1 LPATTSQAANPNLC
15 SRANNTPSE
24 DDIFMPAQTPP
35 NIESLE
41 RIFQMIS
48 EAPKSRQESLL
59 VELCPETE
67 IQEQVRGLLKADSSD
82 GLVIDKELFSAPI
95 EMKLGEQI
103 GPYKLLQKIGEG
115 GMGVVYM
122 AEQSVPVRRKVA
134 LKIIKPG
141 ADSGQVLARFAAER
155 QALSMMEHPNIAQV
169 FDAGETESGRPYFAM
184 ELVKGRSITHYCQEQ
199 QLSIREKLEL
209 LMTVC
214 HAIQHAHQKG
224 IIHRDLKPSN
234 VLVTEYDGRPVAK
247 VIDFGVAKAIENPL
261 TEITLF
267 TGFGQIVGTLEYM
280 SPEQSRMNQ
289 LDVDVR
295 SDVYSLGV
303 LIYELIT
310 GSTPISKERLRTAA
324 WDEMLRIIREE
335 DPPLPS
341 TRLSDLERGDRD
353 VSKSSVE
360 TKSAQTK
367 NARTERQKLSR
378 LVRGELDWIVMKSL
392 EKDRARRYDSP
403 GEMAKDIHR
412 FLTGDVVSACP
423 PSMLYRLQKIFKR
436 HKLAVLA
443 TGLVAISLIL
453 GLAGTTWQAWRAT
466 KAESIANAERDLAK
480 EQAEK
485 AAEAERAAQLE
496 AKKAAE
502 AERVAQLEAAKLR
515 AFDEF
520 LRRNLFGF
528 QDAKQ
533 MFEPATADPNIT
545 LSELLDR
552 ARERLADDNDKSE
565 ERTSNQL
572 YLKLWLSRSY
582 WRIGRYAEATSLHEE
597 YVDELKKTIGE
608 QHEFTLQYVVQMAQ
622 IYGQQYRWWDAF
634 ASYEEAFQGRRR
646 LLGEQHPETRTSLS
660 NVANALRVLGLYG
673 QSAVRYRQLLEL
685 AQRSKDDPLTA
696 KCQAQLGHLLDRLG
710 QSDEA
715 EPLVRQAIESFR
727 QQQDDVSLYN
737 ALCEFGLARLRL
749 GLSSE
754 AQQALAESCELGK
767 KLTDD
772 EKATM
777 QFEQEEIQLAHA
789 VACLMVASSQSSEDP
804 SMPIEEAVASLIKQ
818 GTKTLAPVVDDLQ
831 MLASCLQQK
840 GKLDQAEQLFRRA
853 LGICNKISLHGT
865 RRSAILADLADI
877 SLQQGDHLKTK
888 ERLLKA
894 VECLADTEK
903 YPSEYNRTPEFEA
916 ARDNLFRTLADR
928 LARVHR
934 ELEDHASAEVWQE
947 KVKRDHRQELP

>member
-1 LPATTSQAANPNLC
+1 MGDDIPMP
-15 SRANNTPSE
+15 ANNAEP
-24 DDIFMPAQTPP
+24 D
-35 NIESLE
+35 IESLE
-41 RIFQMIS
+41 RIFQLVAD
-48 EAPKSRQESLL
+48 APKSRQESLL
-59 VELCPETE
+59 DELCPDLE
-67 IQEQVRGLLKADSSD
+67 IRGQVRDLLRADSSG
-82 GLVIDKELFSAPI
+82 GLVIDKELFSPPI
-95 EMKLGEQI
+95 EMNLGEQI

-122 AEQSVPVRRKVA
+122 AEQSTPVRRKVA

-141 ADSGQVLARFAAER
+141 ADSKQVLARFAAER

-209 LMTVC
+209 LTTVC
-214 HAIQHAHQKG
+214 LAIQHAHQKG

-247 VIDFGVAKAIENPL
+247 VIDFGVSKAIENPL

-310 GSTPISKERLRTAA
+310 GSTPIAKERLRTVA

-341 TRLSDLERGDRD
+341 TRLSDLERDDRD
-353 VSKSSVE
+353 VSESSGEAKSNG
-360 TKSAQTK
+360 QTK
-367 NARTERQKLSR
+367 GTRAERQKLSR

-392 EKDRARRYDSP
+392 EKDRARRYASP
-403 GEMAKDIHR
+403 GEMAKDIR
-412 FLTGDVVSACP
+412 SFLTGDVVSACP
-423 PSMLYRLQKIFKR
+423 PSMLYRLQKTFKR
-436 HKLAVLA
+436 HKLAVLT
-443 TGLVAISLIL
+443 TGLVVFSLIL

-496 AKKAAE
+496 AEKAAE
-502 AERVAQLEAAKLR
+502 AEREAQREAAKLR

-520 LRRNLFGF
+520 LRRNLFGW
-528 QDAKQ
+528 QDARQ
-533 MFEPATADPNIT
+533 MFDPTTADPNIT

-552 ARERLADDNDKSE
+552 ARERLANDNDTSE

-582 WRIGRYAEATSLHEE
+582 WRIGRYADATSLHEE
-597 YVDELKKTIGE
+597 YVDELRKTLGE
-608 QHEFTLQYVVQMAQ
+608 QHDFTLQYVVQMAQ
-622 IYGQQYRWWDAF
+622 IYGQQFRWWDAL
-634 ASYEEAFQGRRR
+634 ASYEEAFLGRRSS
-646 LLGEQHPETRTSLS
+646 LGEQHPETRTSLS
-660 NVANALRVLGLYG
+660 NVANALRILGLYE
-673 QSAVRYRQLLEL
+673 QSAVRYRQLLEI

-710 QSDEA
+710 QSEEA
-715 EPLVRQAIESFR
+715 EQLVRQAIESFR
-727 QQQDDVSLYN
+727 QQQDNASLYN
-737 ALCEFGLARLRL
+737 ALCEFGLARLRR

-754 AQQALAESCELGK
+754 AQQTLAESCALGR
-767 KLTDD
+767 KLTDG
-772 EKATM
+772 EKATTP
-777 QFEQEEIQLAHA
+777 FEQEEMQLAHA
-789 VACLMVASSQSSEDP
+789 VACLMVATSQSSEEP
-804 SMPIEEAVASLIKQ
+804 SIPIEEAVAALMKQ
-818 GTKTLAPVVDDLQ
+818 AAKKLATVVDDSQ
-831 MLASCLQQK
+831 MLASCLQQN
-840 GKLDQAEQLFRRA
+840 GKLDQAEQLLRRA
-853 LGICNKISLHGT
+853 LGVCTKISLHGT
-865 RRSAILADLADI
+865 RRSAILADLAGI
-877 SLQQGDHLKTK
+877 AEHRGDHLKAK
-888 ERLLKA
+888 ELLLQA
-894 VECLADTEK
+894 VEFKADTER
-903 YPSEYNRTPEFEA
+903 YPSEYNQAPEFET
-916 ARDNLFRTLADR
+916 ARAKLFSSLADR
-928 LARVHR
+928 LVQVHR
-934 ELEDHASAEVWQE
+934 ELGDHEAAAVWQAKME
-947 KVKRDHRQELP
+947 ADIKTGIGL

>member
-1 LPATTSQAANPNLC
+1 MQA
-15 SRANNTPSE
+15 NT
-24 DDIFMPAQTPP
+24 QP
-35 NIESLE
+35 NIESLQ
-41 RIFQMIS
+41 RIFEMIT
-48 EAPKSRQESLL
+48 EAPESRQESLL

-67 IQEQVRGLLKADSSD
+67 VQEQVRKLLKADSSD
-82 GLVIDKELFSAPI
+82 GIVIDKELFSPPI
-95 EMKLGEQI
+95 ELNLGEQI

-141 ADSGQVLARFAAER
+141 ADSKQVLARFAAER
-155 QALSMMEHPNIAQV
+155 QALSMMEHPNIAKV
-169 FDAGETESGRPYFAM
+169 FDAGATESGRPYFVM
-184 ELVKGRSITHYCQEQ
+184 ELVKGRSITQYCQEQ
-199 QLSIREKLEL
+199 QLPIREKLEL

-247 VIDFGVAKAIENPL
+247 VIDFGVAKAIESPL

-303 LIYELIT
+303 LFYELIT
-310 GSTPISKERLRTAA
+310 GSTPIAKERLRKAA

-341 TRLSDLERGDRD
+341 TRLSDLERDDRD
-353 VSKSSVE
+353 VSESSGQ
-360 TKSAQTK
+360 TKSTGRTK
-367 NARTERQKLSR
+367 GTRAERQKLSR

-392 EKDRARRYDSP
+392 EKDRARRYASP
-403 GEMAKDIHR
+403 GEMAKDIHS

-423 PSMLYRLQKIFKR
+423 PSMLYRLQKTFKR
-436 HKLAVLA
+436 HKLAVLT
-443 TGLVAISLIL
+443 TGLVVFSLIL

-466 KAESIANAERDLAK
+466 KAERIANAERDLAR

-496 AKKAAE
+496 AEKAAE
-502 AERVAQLEAAKLR
+502 AEREAQREAAKLR

-520 LRRNLFGF
+520 LQRNLFGW
-528 QDAKQ
+528 QDARQ
-533 MFEPATADPNIT
+533 MFDPTTADPNIT

-552 ARERLADDNDKSE
+552 ARERLANDKDTSE

-582 WRIGRYAEATSLHEE
+582 WRIGRYADATSLHEE
-597 YVDELKKTIGE
+597 YVDELRKTLGE
-608 QHEFTLQYVVQMAQ
+608 QHDFTLQYVVQMAQ
-622 IYGQQYRWWDAF
+622 IYGIQFRWWDAC
-634 ASYEEAFQGRRR
+634 ASYEEAFLGRRSS
-646 LLGEQHPETRTSLS
+646 LGEQHPETRTSLS
-660 NVANALRVLGLYG
+660 NVANALRILGLYE
-673 QSAVRYRQLLEL
+673 QSAVSYRQLLEI
-685 AQRSKDDPLTA
+685 AQQTKDDPLTA

-710 QSDEA
+710 QSEEA

-727 QQQDDVSLYN
+727 QQGDNASLYN
-737 ALCEFGLARLRL
+737 ALCEFGLARLRR

-754 AQQALAESCELGK
+754 AQQTLAESCELGR
-767 KLTDD
+767 KLTDG
-772 EKATM
+772 EKGKTP
-777 QFEQEEIQLAHA
+777 FEQEEMQLAHA
-789 VACLMVASSQSSEDP
+789 VACLMVATSQSSEEP
-804 SMPIEEAVASLIKQ
+804 SMPLEEAVAALMKQ
-818 GTKTLAPVVDDLQ
+818 AAKKLATVVDDLQ

-840 GKLDQAEQLFRRA
+840 GKLDQAEQLLRRA
-853 LGICNKISLHGT
+853 LGICSKITFHGT
-865 RRSAILADLADI
+865 RRSAILTDLAGI
-877 SLQQGDHLKTK
+877 AEQRGDHLKTK

-903 YPSEYNRTPEFEA
+903 YPSKFNRQPEFEA
-916 ARDNLFRTLADR
+916 ARDKLFITLADR
-928 LARVHR
+928 LVQVHR
-934 ELEDHASAEVWQE
+934 KLGDQEAAAVWQA
-947 KVKRDHRQELP
+947 KQKTGFKAGIEL

>member
-1 LPATTSQAANPNLC
+1 LPATTSQAANPSLC
-15 SRANNTPSE
+15 SIANKTRSD
-24 DDIFMPAQTPP
+24 DDISMPANTQP
-35 NIESLE
+35 NIESLQ
-41 RIFQMIS
+41 RIFEMIT
-48 EAPKSRQESLL
+48 EAPESRQESLL

-67 IQEQVRGLLKADSSD
+67 VQEQVRKLLKADSSD
-82 GLVIDKELFSAPI
+82 GIVIDKELFSPPI
-95 EMKLGEQI
+95 ELNLGEQI

-141 ADSGQVLARFAAER
+141 ADSKQVLARFAAER

-169 FDAGETESGRPYFAM
+169 FDAGATESGRPYFAM
-184 ELVKGRSITHYCQEQ
+184 ELVKGRSITNYCQEQ
-199 QLSIREKLEL
+199 QLSIRERLEL

-234 VLVTEYDGRPVAK
+234 VLVTEYNGRPVAK

-310 GSTPISKERLRTAA
+310 GSTPIAKGRLRSAA

-341 TRLSDLERGDRD
+341 TRLSDWERDDR
-353 VSKSSVE
+353 E
-360 TKSAQTK
+360 APEGSAQANSSQT
-367 NARTERQKLSR
+367 ARTRAERLKLSR

-392 EKDRARRYDSP
+392 EKDRARRYASP
-403 GEMAKDIHR
+403 GDMARDIHS

-423 PSMLYRLQKIFKR
+423 PSMLYRLQKTFKR
-436 HKLAVLA
+436 HKLAVLT
-443 TGLVAISLIL
+443 TGLVVFSLIL

-466 KAESIANAERDLAK
+466 KAERIANAERDLAK
-480 EQAEK
+480 EQA
-485 AAEAERAAQLE
+485 
-496 AKKAAE
+496 KKAAA

-520 LRRNLFGF
+520 LRKHFFGF
-528 QDAKQ
+528 QDDRQ
-533 MFEPATADPNIT
+533 MFDPDVADPNIT
-545 LSELLDR
+545 LSQLLDR
-552 ARERLADDNDKSE
+552 ARERLANDNDTSE
-565 ERTSNQL
+565 NRTSNQL
-572 YLKLWLSRSY
+572 YLKLWLSRSN

-597 YVDELKKTIGE
+597 YVDELRKTLGE
-608 QHEFTLQYVVQMAQ
+608 QHEFTLQYVIQMAQ
-622 IYGQQYRWWDAF
+622 MYGQQFRWWDAC
-634 ASYEEAFQGRRR
+634 ASYEEAFLGRRSS
-646 LLGEQHPETRTSLS
+646 LGEQHPETRTSLS
-660 NVANALRVLGLYG
+660 NVANALRILGLYE
-673 QSAVRYRQLLEL
+673 QSAVRYRQLLEI
-685 AQRSKDDPLTA
+685 AQQTKDDPLTA

-710 QSDEA
+710 QSEEA
-715 EPLVRQAIESFR
+715 EQLVRQAIESFR
-727 QQQDDVSLYN
+727 QQQDNASLYN
-737 ALCEFGLARLRL
+737 ALCEFGLARLRR

-754 AQQALAESCELGK
+754 AKQTLAESCELGR
-767 KLTDD
+767 KLTDG
-772 EKATM
+772 EKGKTP
-777 QFEQEEIQLAHA
+777 FEQEEMQLAHA
-789 VACLMVASSQSSEDP
+789 VACLMVATSQSTEEP
-804 SMPIEEAVASLIKQ
+804 SMPIEEAVAALMKQ
-818 GTKTLAPVVDDLQ
+818 AAKKLATVVDDLQ

-840 GKLDQAEQLFRRA
+840 GKLDQAEQLLRRA
-853 LGICNKISLHGT
+853 LGICSKITFHGT
-865 RRSAILADLADI
+865 RRSAILADLAEI
-877 SLQQGDHLKTK
+877 SQQLGDHPKTK

-903 YPSEYNRTPEFEA
+903 YPSKYNQTPEFKT
-916 ARDNLFRTLADR
+916 ARDKLFSTLADR
-928 LARVHR
+928 LVHVHR
-934 ELEDHASAEVWQE
+934 KLGDQEGAELWQAKLE
-947 KVKRDHRQELP
+947 MVFKAGIEL

>member
-1 LPATTSQAANPNLC
+1 MPE
-15 SRANNTPSE
+15 NT
-24 DDIFMPAQTPP
+24 QP

-41 RIFQMIS
+41 RIFQMIT
-48 EAPKSRQESLL
+48 EAPKSRQECLL

-67 IQEQVRGLLKADSSD
+67 VQEQVRKLLKADSSD
-82 GLVIDKELFSAPI
+82 GIVIDKELFSPPI
-95 EMKLGEQI
+95 ELNLGEQI

-122 AEQSVPVRRKVA
+122 AEQTIPVRRKVA

-141 ADSGQVLARFAAER
+141 ADSKQVLARFAAER

-184 ELVKGRSITHYCQEQ
+184 ELVKGRSITQYCQEQ

-247 VIDFGVAKAIENPL
+247 VIDFGVSKAIENPL
-261 TEITLF
+261 TDITLF

-310 GSTPISKERLRTAA
+310 GSTPIAKERLRTAA

-341 TRLSDLERGDRD
+341 TRLSDLLGDNSD
-353 VSKSSVE
+353 DPKGYAQAKSSQ
-360 TKSAQTK
+360 A
-367 NARTERQKLSR
+367 ERQQLSR

-392 EKDRARRYDSP
+392 EKDRARRYASP
-403 GEMAKDIHR
+403 GDMAKDIHN

-423 PSMLYRLQKIFKR
+423 PSMSYRLKKTFKR
-436 HKLAVLA
+436 HKLAVLTTA
-443 TGLVAISLIL
+443 LVAISLIL
-453 GLAGTTWQAWRAT
+453 GLTGTTWQAWRAT
-466 KAESIANAERDLAK
+466 KAERIANAERDLAK

-485 AAEAERAAQLE
+485 AAEAEREAQ
-496 AKKAAE
+496 
-502 AERVAQLEAAKLR
+502 REAAKLR

-520 LRRNLFGF
+520 LQRNLFGW
-528 QDAKQ
+528 QDARQ
-533 MFEPATADPNIT
+533 MFDPTTADPNIT

-552 ARERLADDNDKSE
+552 ARERLANDKDTSE

-582 WRIGRYAEATSLHEE
+582 WRIGRYADATSLHEE
-597 YVDELKKTIGE
+597 YVDELRKTLGE
-608 QHEFTLQYVVQMAQ
+608 QHDFTLQYVVQMAQ
-622 IYGQQYRWWDAF
+622 IYGIQFRWWDAL
-634 ASYEEAFQGRRR
+634 ASYEEAFLGRRA

-660 NVANALRVLGLYG
+660 NVANAIRILGLYE
-673 QSAVRYRQLLEL
+673 QSAVRYRQLLEI
-685 AQRSKDDPLTA
+685 AQQTKDDPLTA

-710 QSDEA
+710 QSEEA
-715 EPLVRQAIESFR
+715 EQLVRQAIESFR
-727 QQQDDVSLYN
+727 QQKDNASLYN

-754 AQQALAESCELGK
+754 AQQTLAESCELGR
-767 KLTDD
+767 KLTDG
-772 EKATM
+772 EKTTTP
-777 QFEQEEIQLAHA
+777 FEQEEIQLAHA
-789 VACLMVASSQSSEDP
+789 VACLMVATSQSSEEP
-804 SMPIEEAVASLIKQ
+804 SMPIEEAVAALMKQ
-818 GTKTLAPVVDDLQ
+818 AAKKIATVVDDLQ
-831 MLASCLQQK
+831 MLANCLEQK
-840 GKLDQAEQLFRRA
+840 GKLDQAEQLLRRA
-853 LGICNKISLHGT
+853 LGICNKVTFHGT
-865 RRSAILADLADI
+865 RRSAILADLAGI
-877 SLQQGDHLKTK
+877 AEKRGDHLKAK
-888 ERLLKA
+888 ELLLQA

-903 YPSEYNRTPEFEA
+903 YPSKFNQQPEFEA
-916 ARDNLFRTLADR
+916 SRKELFATLADG
-928 LARVHR
+928 LVHVHR
-934 ELEDHASAEVWQE
+934 ELGDHKAAEVWQT
-947 KVKRDHRQELP
+947 KMITDPSHPLAH

>member
-1 LPATTSQAANPNLC
+1 MGDDIPMP
-15 SRANNTPSE
+15 ANNAEP
-24 DDIFMPAQTPP
+24 D
-35 NIESLE
+35 IESLE
-41 RIFQMIS
+41 RIFQLVAD
-48 EAPKSRQESLL
+48 APKSRQDSLL
-59 VELCPETE
+59 AELCTDLEV
-67 IQEQVRGLLKADSSD
+67 QGLVRGLLNADSSD
-82 GLVIDKELFSAPI
+82 GLVIDKELFSPPI
-95 EMKLGEQI
+95 ELNLGEQI

-141 ADSGQVLARFAAER
+141 TDSRQVLARFAAER

-310 GSTPISKERLRTAA
+310 GSTPIAKERLRTAA

-341 TRLSDLERGDRD
+341 TRLSDLEREDRD
-353 VSKSSVE
+353 VSESSG
-360 TKSAQTK
+360 QTK
-367 NARTERQKLSR
+367 GTVRTQGKGTRAERQKLSR

-392 EKDRARRYDSP
+392 EKDRARRYASP
-403 GEMAKDIHR
+403 GEMAKDIHS

-423 PSMLYRLQKIFKR
+423 PSMLYRLQKTFKR
-436 HKLAVLA
+436 HKLAVLT
-443 TGLVAISLIL
+443 TGLVALSLIL
-453 GLAGTTWQAWRAT
+453 GLTGTTWQAWRAT
-466 KAESIANAERDLAK
+466 KAERIANAERDLAK

-485 AAEAERAAQLE
+485 AAEAERAAQLQ

-502 AERVAQLEAAKLR
+502 AQRDAQREASKLR
-515 AFDEF
+515 AFDAF

-528 QDAKQ
+528 QEAKE
-533 MFEPATADPNIT
+533 MFEPASVDPNIT

-552 ARERLADDNDKSE
+552 ARERLADDNDTSE

-582 WRIGRYAEATSLHEE
+582 WKIGRYAEATSLHEE
-597 YVDELKKTIGE
+597 YVDELRKTIGA

-622 IYGQQYRWWDAF
+622 LYGQQFRWWEAL
-634 ASYEEAFQGRRR
+634 ASYEEAFLGRRA
-646 LLGEQHPETRTSLS
+646 LLGEHHPETRTSLS
-660 NVANALRVLGLYG
+660 NVANALRILGLYG
-673 QSAVRYRQLLEL
+673 QSAVRYRQLLEI

-710 QSDEA
+710 PSEEA
-715 EPLVRQAIESFR
+715 EQLVRQAIESFR
-727 QQQDDVSLYN
+727 QQQDNVGLVN
-737 ALCEFGLARLRL
+737 AMCEFGLARLRL
-749 GLSSE
+749 GLFSE
-754 AQQALAESCELGK
+754 AQQALDEACELGI

-777 QFEQEEIQLAHA
+777 QFEQAEIELAHA

-804 SMPIEEAVASLIKQ
+804 SMPIEEAVASLLKER
-818 GTKTLAPVVDDLQ
+818 TKAIAPAADDLQ

-840 GKLDQAEQLFRRA
+840 GKLDQAEQLLRRA
-853 LGICNKISLHGT
+853 LGIFNQISLYGT
-865 RRSAILADLADI
+865 RRSAMFADLAGI
-877 SLQQGDHLKTK
+877 AEHRGDHLKAK
-888 ERLLKA
+888 ELLLQA
-894 VECLADTEK
+894 VECMADTER
-903 YPSEYNRTPEFEA
+903 YPSEYNQTPEFETA
-916 ARDNLFRTLADR
+916 NQMLIGSLAER
-928 LARVHR
+928 LVQVHR
-934 ELEDHASAEVWQE
+934 ELGDHEAAELWQA
-947 KVKRDHRQELP
+947 KANTDIKRTAN